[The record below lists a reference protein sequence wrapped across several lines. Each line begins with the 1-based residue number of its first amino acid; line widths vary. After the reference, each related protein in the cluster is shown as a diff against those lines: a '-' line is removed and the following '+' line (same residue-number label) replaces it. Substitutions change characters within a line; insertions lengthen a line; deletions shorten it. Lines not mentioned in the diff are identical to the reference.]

1 MAGGLRQGTTG
12 HSVWKLVGSRNRP
25 GFWQVSSDR
34 IWMQSAL
41 GTVVDLEIT
50 GMVLLGNF
58 SSLPILGLHM

>member
-1 MAGGLRQGTTG
+1 M
-12 HSVWKLVGSRNRP
+12 WKLVGSRNRP

-41 GTVVDLEIT
+41 GTVVDLEIK